1 MENKFEK
8 STAAEKVSAYIDAW
22 RPGLIVLLV
31 AAIVGV
37 SAYAAGVALVTRA
50 DKNGLAAVDTISYN
64 LTEGSASLSDAE
76 LAARRNDALVA
87 LEPYVTK
94 RRITGVRAN
103 MLAAEIAYS
112 QEDFSKAA
120 SYWLTAAAKGRDSY
134 TAPLAYFNAAVCFE
148 NSGDLDNAVKNYKT
162 AAETEDFL
170 IFSHASFCCGRTLEN
185 QGNADEAIE
194 VYNKLYGKTPDD
206 SWAKLAKSRIIALE
220 ASKEIKPQ

>member
-1 MENKFEK
+1 MENKFEQ
-8 STAAEKVSAYIDAW
+8 SSAAEKVSAYIDAW
-22 RPGLIVLLV
+22 RPGLIALLI
-31 AAIVGV
+31 AAVVGV
-37 SAYAAGVALVTRA
+37 GAYAAGVALVARA

-76 LAARRNDALVA
+76 LAERRNTALSA
-87 LEPYVTK
+87 LEPYRSK

-103 MLAAEIAYS
+103 MLAAEVAYAK
-112 QEDFSKAA
+112 EDFAQAA
-120 SYWLTAAAKGRDSY
+120 SYWLAAAAKGKNSY

-148 NSGDLDNAVKNYKT
+148 NTGDLDNAVKNYKT

-170 IFSHASFCCGRTLEN
+170 LFSRASFCCGRTMEK
-185 QGNADEAIE
+185 QGNADAALE

-220 ASKEIKPQ
+220 AQKQ